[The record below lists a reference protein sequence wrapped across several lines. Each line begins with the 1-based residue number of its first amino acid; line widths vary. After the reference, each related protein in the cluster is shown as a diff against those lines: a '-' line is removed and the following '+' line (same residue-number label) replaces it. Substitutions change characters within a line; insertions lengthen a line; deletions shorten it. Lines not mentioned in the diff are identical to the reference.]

1 MLSIIIPTLNE
12 EKYLP
17 RLLESIKRQD
27 YKNYETI
34 VADNHSIDKTVA
46 IAKKYGC
53 KITKGGLPGPGRN
66 EGAKVAKGDLLL
78 FLDADVIIPDG
89 SLKKLLEEYTR
100 KKIDIAVCLLK
111 PQEKR
116 SVQASLIYSFYN
128 SGILLLK
135 ELDYPAGMSFM
146 LIKKEIHKE
155 VKGFN
160 PSIKFGE
167 DTDYLNRASKFG
179 KFGILKSK
187 KILVSPR
194 RFKNDGWLKTSL
206 KYVWANMYMFSKGP
220 IPIKSKFLE
229 YKFGHYK
236 DNEKVSK

>member
-17 RLLESIKRQD
+17 LLLESIKRQD
-27 YKNYETI
+27 YKDYEII
-34 VADNHSIDKTVA
+34 VADNNSTDKTVK
-46 IAKKYGC
+46 IAKQYGC

-66 EGAKVAKGDLLL
+66 EGAKIAQGELFL
-78 FLDADVIIPDG
+78 FLDADVALPGG
-89 SLKKLLEEYTR
+89 SLKKWLEEYQR
-100 KKIDIAVCLLK
+100 KRIDIATCLIKL
-111 PQEKR
+111 QGKR
-116 SVQASLIYSFYN
+116 SVRGSLIYSFYN
-128 SGILLLK
+128 SCILMLK

-146 LIKKEIHKE
+146 LIKKEIHKKI
-155 VKGFN
+155 KGFDE
-160 PSIKFGE
+160 SIKFGE
-167 DTDYLNRASKFG
+167 DTDYLNRSSEFG
-179 KFGILKSK
+179 KFSILKSR

-194 RFKNDGWLKTSL
+194 RFKNDGWLRTSL

-236 DNEKVSK
+236 NNEKIFK